1 MVISANVLMLTG
13 ASGHAF
19 FLREMLL
26 AQGIARQVDLARDM
40 DEAMDQIK
48 GDYAYDLVIVGLDD
62 SWEEGLQFGY
72 WCERQALDCPVLIL
86 TPPDVTHPIATESTI
101 LIKEFP
107 HSLRQFVQDVREVL
121 GGRRRRNAATRR
133 SLQAS

>member
-1 MVISANVLMLTG
+1 MVSANVLMLTG

-26 AQGIARQVDLARDM
+26 AQGVARQVDLVRDM
-40 DEAMDQIK
+40 DEAMAQVK
-48 GDYAYDLVIVGLDD
+48 GDHSYDLVIVGLDD
-62 SWEEGLQFGY
+62 SWEEGLQLGY
-72 WCERQALDCPVLIL
+72 WCQRQALDCPVLIL
-86 TPPDVTHPIATESTI
+86 TPPDVTHPTPAESTI

-107 HSLRQFVQDVREVL
+107 QSLRQFVQEVREVL
-121 GGRRRRNAATRR
+121 GRRRSGNATTRR